1 MPLDPLKIAKESLGK
16 AIETEKRNRKLLESI
31 GPAVIDA
38 LQPIL
43 QGLKEAVSLLR
54 VDVTPIVEVNPEI
67 KIPEIRIP
75 DIKVPDIYVP
85 EIVVPEPRVTV
96 NVPPIKIPEIIMPE
110 EMNVRGWVSL
120 MGVDLNNPLPVQLRD
135 AKGNPVNLF
144 ENLTQIV
151 GGGGG
156 GNMRGFIQI
165 KGVTGSTGADLLNA
179 DNRLRVS
186 VETGGSGLT
195 DSELRASA
203 VPVAQVSGASWS
215 VSVSGS
221 TGTVGVVT
229 IDPDG
234 NPTYASSTSGLTDT
248 ELRASSVPTAQVS
261 GANWS
266 VNLAT
271 QPTTFDVKQVSGSI
285 DSVSIVSN
293 IATLDVK
300 QVSGSVDSVVVNSFL
315 TSLEVNQV
323 SGAVWS
329 VSVND
334 AFRTTV
340 ASSLINADDRLRVS
354 LETGGSGLT
363 DAELRA
369 SGVPVS
375 QVSGATWSV
384 SVNDAFRT
392 TVTSNLINADDRLRV
407 SLETGGSGLTDAEL
421 RATAVPV
428 SQLSG
433 AVWSTNLATALDLTI
448 DSISVAQVSGANY
461 TVNLPAS
468 SLVHQVSGANWSV
481 NVALQDFAL
490 EVKQVSGSNNS
501 VYITGSSGTT
511 VVVGDIISDAADT
524 GEAPVKFGG
533 IARTANPTAVAA
545 NDRVSAT
552 FDDLG
557 RQLVR
562 PVQVRDLIATAYVAK
577 TSGSTFGTETTLL
590 AATAAAMFDL
600 IYVIGT
606 NDSDAAISCD
616 FRGVTAGNVLMTIRI
631 PANGTAGIAT
641 PIPLPQTTSDTGNAW
656 TIDLPDVTGTNVAVS
671 ALFSKEV

>member
-67 KIPEIRIP
+67 KIP

-110 EMNVRGWVSL
+110 EMNVRG
-120 MGVDLNNPLPVQLRD
+120 
-135 AKGNPVNLF
+135 
-144 ENLTQIV
+144 
-151 GGGGG
+151 
-156 GNMRGFIQI
+156 FIQI
-165 KGVTGSTGADLLNA
+165 KGVTCSTGADLLNA

-234 NPTYASSTSGLTDT
+234 NATYASSTSGLTDT
-248 ELRASSVPTAQVS
+248 ELRASSVPVTQVS

-271 QPTTFDVKQVSGSI
+271 QPTTF
-285 DSVSIVSN
+285 
-293 IATLDVK
+293 DVK

-323 SGAVWS
+323 SGATWS

-340 ASSLINADDRLRVS
+340 ASNLINSDDRLRVS

-363 DAELRA
+363 D
-369 SGVPVS
+369 
-375 QVSGATWSV
+375 T
-384 SVNDAFRT
+384 
-392 TVTSNLINADDRLRV
+392 
-407 SLETGGSGLTDAEL
+407 EL

-433 AVWSTNLATALDLTI
+433 AIWSTHLATALDLTI

-461 TVNLPAS
+461 TVNVPDS
-468 SLVHQVSGANWSV
+468 ILVHQVSGAAWSVSVNDAFRTTVASNLINADDRLRVSLETGGSGLTDSELRAASVPVAQASGANWSV
-481 NVALQDFAL
+481 
-490 EVKQVSGSNNS
+490 
-501 VYITGSSGTT
+501 
-511 VVVGDIISDAADT
+511 
-524 GEAPVKFGG
+524 
-533 IARTANPTAVAA
+533 
-545 NDRVSAT
+545 
-552 FDDLG
+552 
-557 RQLVR
+557 
-562 PVQVRDLIATAYVAK
+562 YVP
-577 TSGSTFGTETTLL
+577 
-590 AATAAAMFDL
+590 
-600 IYVIGT
+600 
-606 NDSDAAISCD
+606 DS
-616 FRGVTAGNVLMTIRI
+616 
-631 PANGTAGIAT
+631 
-641 PIPLPQTTSDTGNAW
+641 
-656 TIDLPDVTGTNVAVS
+656 
-671 ALFSKEV
+671 

>member
-67 KIPEIRIP
+67 KIP

-110 EMNVRGWVSL
+110 EMNVRG
-120 MGVDLNNPLPVQLRD
+120 
-135 AKGNPVNLF
+135 
-144 ENLTQIV
+144 
-151 GGGGG
+151 
-156 GNMRGFIQI
+156 FIQI
-165 KGVTGSTGADLLNA
+165 KGVTCSTGADLLNA

-248 ELRASSVPTAQVS
+248 ELRASSVPVAQAS

-271 QPTTFDVKQVSGSI
+271 QPTTFDVKQVSGSV

-293 IATLDVK
+293 IAALDVK

-315 TSLEVNQV
+315 TS
-323 SGAVWS
+323 
-329 VSVND
+329 
-334 AFRTTV
+334 
-340 ASSLINADDRLRVS
+340 
-354 LETGGSGLT
+354 
-363 DAELRA
+363 
-369 SGVPVS
+369 
-375 QVSGATWSV
+375 
-384 SVNDAFRT
+384 
-392 TVTSNLINADDRLRV
+392 
-407 SLETGGSGLTDAEL
+407 
-421 RATAVPV
+421 
-428 SQLSG
+428 
-433 AVWSTNLATALDLTI
+433 
-448 DSISVAQVSGANY
+448 
-461 TVNLPAS
+461 
-468 SLVHQVSGANWSV
+468 
-481 NVALQDFAL
+481 L

-511 VVVGDIISDAADT
+511 VVV
-524 GEAPVKFGG
+524 
-533 IARTANPTAVAA
+533 
-545 NDRVSAT
+545 
-552 FDDLG
+552 
-557 RQLVR
+557 
-562 PVQVRDLIATAYVAK
+562 
-577 TSGSTFGTETTLL
+577 
-590 AATAAAMFDL
+590 
-600 IYVIGT
+600 
-606 NDSDAAISCD
+606 
-616 FRGVTAGNVLMTIRI
+616 
-631 PANGTAGIAT
+631 
-641 PIPLPQTTSDTGNAW
+641 
-656 TIDLPDVTGTNVAVS
+656 
-671 ALFSKEV
+671 

>member
-85 EIVVPEPRVTV
+85 EIVVPEPKVTV

-120 MGVDLNNPLPVQLRD
+120 MGVDINNPLPVQLRD

-144 ENLTQIV
+144 ENLTQIG

-271 QPTTFDVKQVSGSI
+271 QPTTFDVKQVSGSVDSVVVNDVLVTINTNQVSGANFSVNIATQPTTFDVKQVSGSI

-293 IATLDVK
+293 IAALDVK

-340 ASSLINADDRLRVS
+340 AS
-354 LETGGSGLT
+354 
-363 DAELRA
+363 
-369 SGVPVS
+369 
-375 QVSGATWSV
+375 
-384 SVNDAFRT
+384 
-392 TVTSNLINADDRLRV
+392 NLINADDRLRV
-407 SLETGGSGLTDAEL
+407 SLEKGGGWL
-421 RATAVPV
+421 
-428 SQLSG
+428 
-433 AVWSTNLATALDLTI
+433 
-448 DSISVAQVSGANY
+448 Y
-461 TVNLPAS
+461 
-468 SLVHQVSGANWSV
+468 
-481 NVALQDFAL
+481 
-490 EVKQVSGSNNS
+490 
-501 VYITGSSGTT
+501 
-511 VVVGDIISDAADT
+511 
-524 GEAPVKFGG
+524 
-533 IARTANPTAVAA
+533 
-545 NDRVSAT
+545 
-552 FDDLG
+552 
-557 RQLVR
+557 
-562 PVQVRDLIATAYVAK
+562 
-577 TSGSTFGTETTLL
+577 
-590 AATAAAMFDL
+590 
-600 IYVIGT
+600 
-606 NDSDAAISCD
+606 
-616 FRGVTAGNVLMTIRI
+616 
-631 PANGTAGIAT
+631 
-641 PIPLPQTTSDTGNAW
+641 
-656 TIDLPDVTGTNVAVS
+656 
-671 ALFSKEV
+671 